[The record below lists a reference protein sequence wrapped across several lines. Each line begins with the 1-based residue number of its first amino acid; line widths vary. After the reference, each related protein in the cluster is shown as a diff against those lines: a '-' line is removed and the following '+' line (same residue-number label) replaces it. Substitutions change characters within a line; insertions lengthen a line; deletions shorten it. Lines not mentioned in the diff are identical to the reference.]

1 MENYNSNFKVNTSSK
16 NIFYSLY
23 ELLVEGSCLSLPIL
37 VTLDY
42 KTYST
47 SNISDKVLS
56 SKLQLN
62 ELENSDMKII
72 NKLEVSTL
80 KKNIKN
86 GFEVFINNTNN
97 INQNLY
103 TNIYYIENTQNLI
116 INSNIFLKK
125 LYTFLNN
132 SKKEKKNPI
141 IYVNNFQITIKD
153 FKKSINEFKT
163 YIINKLLNQNQT
175 NLKNTIK
182 NIEIN
187 QDTKTHL
194 FKKINI
200 LSNLL
205 NKDYEINC
213 SSNNLKPAI
222 FKVINIA

>member
-1 MENYNSNFKVNTSSK
+1 
-16 NIFYSLY
+16 
-23 ELLVEGSCLSLPIL
+23 
-37 VTLDY
+37 
-42 KTYST
+42 
-47 SNISDKVLS
+47 
-56 SKLQLN
+56 
-62 ELENSDMKII
+62 MKII

-163 YIINKLLNQNQT
+163 HITNKLLNQNQT
-175 NLKNTIK
+175 NSKTTNK
-182 NIEIN
+182 KIEIN
-187 QDTKTHL
+187 QDTKTSL

>member
-1 MENYNSNFKVNTSSK
+1 MKNNSSNFKVSTSSI

-23 ELLVEGSCLSLPIL
+23 ELLVEGSSLSLPIL

-86 GFEVFINNTNN
+86 GFEVFMNNTNN

-116 INSNIFLKK
+116 INSNIFI
-125 LYTFLNN
+125 FR
-132 SKKEKKNPI
+132 
-141 IYVNNFQITIKD
+141 
-153 FKKSINEFKT
+153 KT
-163 YIINKLLNQNQT
+163 
-175 NLKNTIK
+175 
-182 NIEIN
+182 
-187 QDTKTHL
+187 
-194 FKKINI
+194 
-200 LSNLL
+200 
-205 NKDYEINC
+205 
-213 SSNNLKPAI
+213 
-222 FKVINIA
+222 

>member
-1 MENYNSNFKVNTSSK
+1 MKINSHSNFKVCTSSK

-23 ELLVEGSCLSLPIL
+23 ELLIQGSIYSLPIL
-37 VTLDY
+37 VTLNN
-42 KTYST
+42 KTYSS
-47 SNISDKVLS
+47 SNIPEKVLS
-56 SKLQLN
+56 SALQLN

-132 SKKEKKNPI
+132 SKKG
-141 IYVNNFQITIKD
+141 VT
-153 FKKSINEFKT
+153 
-163 YIINKLLNQNQT
+163 
-175 NLKNTIK
+175 
-182 NIEIN
+182 
-187 QDTKTHL
+187 
-194 FKKINI
+194 
-200 LSNLL
+200 
-205 NKDYEINC
+205 
-213 SSNNLKPAI
+213 
-222 FKVINIA
+222 

>member
-141 IYVNNFQITIKD
+141 IYVNNFLITIKD

-163 YIINKLLNQNQT
+163 HITNKLLNQNQT

>member
-1 MENYNSNFKVNTSSK
+1 MKNNNSNFKVDTSSK

-23 ELLVEGSCLSLPIL
+23 ELLVEGSSLSLPIL

-42 KTYST
+42 KTFST
-47 SNISDKVLS
+47 SNISESVLS

-86 GFEVFINNTNN
+86 GFEVFIKNN
-97 INQNLY
+97 NQNLY
-103 TNIYYIENTQNLI
+103 TNIYYIENTQDI
-116 INSNIFLKK
+116 IVNSNTFLKK
-125 LYTFLNN
+125 LYNFLKM
-132 SKKEKKNPI
+132 SKKENKNPI
-141 IYVNNFQITIKD
+141 IYVNNFQITTKD
-153 FKKSINEFKT
+153 LKKTINEFKLHIT
-163 YIINKLLNQNQT
+163 NKLLNQNQIS
-175 NLKNTIK
+175 LKNTIK

-187 QDTKTHL
+187 EDTKTTL
-194 FKKINI
+194 FKKITI

-213 SSNNLKPAI
+213 LPNNLKPAI
-222 FKVINIA
+222 FKEINIA

>member
-1 MENYNSNFKVNTSSK
+1 MFRLWAKLFKENRMLRDMVVCDDDKELNRTRKIYKALDEVCYEFDLSK
-16 NIFYSLY
+16 
-23 ELLVEGSCLSLPIL
+23 PIW
-37 VTLDY
+37 LDA
-42 KTYST
+42 
-47 SNISDKVLS
+47 
-56 SKLQLN
+56 
-62 ELENSDMKII
+62 
-72 NKLEVSTL
+72 
-80 KKNIKN
+80 
-86 GFEVFINNTNN
+86 
-97 INQNLY
+97 
-103 TNIYYIENTQNLI
+103 
-116 INSNIFLKK
+116 
-125 LYTFLNN
+125 
-132 SKKEKKNPI
+132 
-141 IYVNNFQITIKD
+141 TIKD

-163 YIINKLLNQNQT
+163 HITNKLLNQNQT